1 MNYSLHIL
9 HAKRSNGADVRVKN
23 VSQTFDL
30 IVTTSAGFLEKL
42 GSLHRESLECSA
54 AARHMPLLTFF
65 LSTGCTP
72 SIWMCMNYAAIS
84 HVAEYDEMNMLL

>member
-9 HAKRSNGADVRVKN
+9 HAKRSSGPDVRAKN

-42 GSLHRESLECSA
+42 GSLHKESYRVQCGS
-54 AARHMPLLTFF
+54 
-65 LSTGCTP
+65 
-72 SIWMCMNYAAIS
+72 
-84 HVAEYDEMNMLL
+84 